1 MRPFKSTENYLFLLL
16 MQQLQNWM
24 RNHTA
29 EGSKRHTTSSR
40 FQKTI
45 DKTFKTEPRTRL
57 KHRSEIYSQLYYS
70 KLRDAVEERLVDE
83 KPEDETAMEKKR
95 RKMAIQR
102 EVVSTAFAAETE
114 EVKDEVETLFLAQ
127 RAEKDAKLAL
137 KQEREGGADEGQLDL
152 EAMVE

>member
-1 MRPFKSTENYLFLLL
+1 
-16 MQQLQNWM
+16 MQQLRNWM
-24 RNHTA
+24 QNHTV

-45 DKTFKTEPRTRL
+45 DMTFKTEPRTRL
-57 KHRSEIYSQLYYS
+57 NHRSEIYSQLYYD

-83 KPEDETAMEKKR
+83 KPEDESAREKKK

-102 EVVSTAFAAETE
+102 DVVSTAFAAETE
-114 EVKDEVETLFLAQ
+114 DVKAEVEALFLAQ
-127 RAEKDAKLAL
+127 KAEKDAKLAL
-137 KQEREGGADEGQLDL
+137 KQVQEGGANEGQLDL